1 MTERADR
8 SEQVGDTRD
17 RDGAG
22 RARNARPRDGLGR
35 PLPREAADAVPPVDE
50 AALPPA
56 DALATAQRL
65 LDQGLPFHAHE
76 VLEAAWKSAPLS
88 ERDLW
93 QGLAQIAV
101 GLTHVRRGNVKGAL
115 ALLGRGRAR
124 LAGYPAPGPHGV
136 DIIGVVARCDELALL
151 IEASGLTGV
160 HEADLRFR
168 LVTPT
173 P

>member
-1 MTERADR
+1 MTERANW
-8 SEQVGDTRD
+8 SEHGAGTRD
-17 RDGAG
+17 RDAAG

-35 PLPREAADAVPPVDE
+35 PLPRDAAGAAAPLDD

-101 GLTHVRRGNVKGAL
+101 GLTHVRRGNVKGAV
-115 ALLGRGRAR
+115 ALLDRGRAR
-124 LAGYPAPGPHGV
+124 LARYPAPGPHGV
-136 DIIGVVARCDELALL
+136 DIVGIAARCDELAAL
-151 IEASGLTGV
+151 IESTGLTGV
-160 HEADLRFR
+160 QEADLRFR